1 MPSEERSALALQ
13 AIRPRIDMFHAALTV
28 TANQVKGLLAGTGS
42 AEDDQSASLG
52 KFAQGKMDLDKF
64 ASFTRKAP
72 GMSPEVE
79 APVRAAE
86 KVLNSLLA
94 EGDNLFV
101 VKVADGKGLGHSLS
115 VRLAHIGRAFAAARI
130 IELAKNGAYKED
142 KHAESLMR
150 FPYAVWNSS
159 ERSVTPPLLVEVSG
173 QDFKPSAIVPLLD
186 TNMKIVF
193 NVSGD
198 APAAGLSRVI
208 SPGVFVQQE
217 TSDNSLDA
225 FSAFKGIAV
234 AAYLPTT
241 AVSFVHDPL
250 SGSTIYD
257 HFISLTFPKEVRK
270 RHIGGISPAQQAE
283 DYTLLESLSVPPELM
298 APEAAAAADPAGK
311 LSAWL
316 LGQTNLSDLSA

>member
-28 TANQVKGLLAGTGS
+28 TVNQVSGLLAGTRS
-42 AEDDQSASLG
+42 AADDQSAALG
-52 KFAQGKMDLDKF
+52 NFAKGKVNLAQFEK
-64 ASFTRKAP
+64 FTRKAT
-72 GMSPEVE
+72 GMTPEVE
-79 APVRAAE
+79 IPVRAAE
-86 KVLNSLLA
+86 KVLRSLLA
-94 EGDNLFV
+94 EGDDLFI
-101 VKVADGKGLGHSLS
+101 VKIPEGRGLGHSLS
-115 VRLAHIGRAFAAARI
+115 VKLAHIGRAFAAARVI
-130 IELAKNGAYKED
+130 DLAKNGAYKED
-142 KHAESLMR
+142 KHAETLIR
-150 FPYAVWNSS
+150 FPYAIWNSS
-159 ERSVTPPLLVEVSG
+159 ERALAPPLVVEVSG

-198 APAAGLSRVI
+198 APAAALSRVV

-217 TSDNSLDA
+217 TSDSNLDM

-234 AAYLPTT
+234 AAYLPST
-241 AVSFVHDPL
+241 AVSFVHDPS

-283 DYTLLESLSVPPELM
+283 DYTLLENLSVPPELV
-298 APEAAAAADPAGK
+298 PEAAEDPAGK

-316 LGQTNLSDLSA
+316 LGQTNLSDLTT